1 MGYLVEKYTEQ
12 YYLPEGEDGE
22 TLPYGVEGVETFREG
37 KLREHDKEILDHLSF
52 RDAHVLEFGFGRG
65 ESIKYAWE
73 QGAKSYIGVDF
84 SQAAYQIATDF
95 LAQYNIK
102 GPKIYCSDALDFIH
116 CFASK
121 RIEENKPMIDIVMML
136 DFIEHVPRTEISN
149 LLELLLPC
157 LADNAIL
164 VINTPDFLVD
174 NDVILDGLD
183 ETGRD
188 SSDLCAETQ
197 GMHCNRYTLN
207 SLQIF
212 LFERGYQA
220 ISRGHYFVP
229 FIPDEDDRNIEIS
242 YRQRWELAK
251 KRGCRLVGDWPRE
264 NFETAYPVE
273 EKPALKKF
281 TKGNLKDISIYITK
295 SYEVV
300 YKKGNYD
307 ESLTNYLS
315 QFDMEGKT
323 VLDIG
328 AFVGVNTMLFA
339 RMVGSKGLVH
349 SFEPNP
355 FNRDRLLFNLSENPD
370 LDERVLVYPIAI
382 SDKNSRKAFKIHRNV
397 DAGISSASY
406 IEGAH
411 TTLPESELLGLGFTD
426 ISVEIRT
433 IDKFVECQTSKPDFI
448 KIDIEGVEH
457 SALAGATRTLLTHQ
471 PIVLIELHSI
481 VCAISVV
488 NILTELR
495 YKTELLFVEEDGRCM
510 MGASPSSDVVD
521 LTPASVDT
529 MQTDVPDTKFVDSTA
544 TAHKNAAWIESL
556 KYQSIELK
564 NTLNVTESDLA
575 MLRTA
580 KEKEIVVL
588 NRKLIDQEQRFNEQ
602 VDAAKKEIASLHQ
615 IINNQENFI
624 NTIISSLEKYQTFPI
639 IRLGR
644 LGLKFWHKL
653 YKG

>member
-12 YYLPEGEDGE
+12 YYLPEGENGE

-37 KLREHDKEILDHLSF
+37 KLREHDKEILDHLNF

-73 QGAKSYIGVDF
+73 QEAKSYIGVDF
-84 SQAAYQIATDF
+84 SQAACQIATGF

-116 CFASK
+116 CLASK
-121 RIEENKPMIDIVMML
+121 RIEENKPLIDIVMML
-136 DFIEHVPRTEISN
+136 DFIEHVPRTEVSN
-149 LLELLLPC
+149 LLELLRPC
-157 LADNAIL
+157 LSDNAIL

-183 ETGRD
+183 EKGRD

-212 LFERGYQA
+212 FFERGYQA

-229 FIPDEDDRNIEIS
+229 VISNEDDRNIEMS
-242 YRQRWELAK
+242 YRQRWESAK
-251 KRGCRLVGDWPRE
+251 KRGCRLIGEWPRE
-264 NFETAYPVE
+264 NFETAYPVKE
-273 EKPALKKF
+273 IPSLKTF
-281 TKGNLKDISIYITK
+281 TKGNLKDIAIYITK

-307 ESLTNYLS
+307 EALTNYLS
-315 QFDMEGKT
+315 QFDLEGKT
-323 VLDIG
+323 VFDIG

-355 FNRDRLLFNLSENPD
+355 FNRDRLLFNLSENPG

-382 SDKNSRKAFKIHRNV
+382 SDKNGRKVFKIHRNV

-426 ISVEIRT
+426 ISVEVCT
-433 IDKFVECQTSKPDFI
+433 IDKFVECQASKPDCI

-471 PIVLIELHSI
+471 PILLIELHSI

-510 MGASPSSDVVD
+510 IGASPSSDIVD
-521 LTPASVDT
+521 LARASVDT
-529 MQTDVPDTKFVDSTA
+529 MQTDVPDTKFLDSTA

-556 KYQSIELK
+556 QYQSIDLK
-564 NTLNVTESDLA
+564 NTLNVTKSDLA
-575 MLRTA
+575 MLRTE

-588 NRKLIDQEQRFNEQ
+588 NRKLIEQEQRFNEQ
-602 VDAAKKEIASLHQ
+602 VDAIKKLNQ
-615 IINNQENFI
+615 IINDQENLL

-644 LGLKFWHKL
+644 LGIRFWRKL
-653 YKG
+653 YKR